1 MDNTYF
7 LSQSSSLT
15 LVIIISLIFA
25 VLGIYHSKK
34 FHGISNYLTA
44 NRNIELFSLT
54 TSLVASAL
62 GAWILFGPVAA
73 ATWGGIGA
81 VIGYALGTAFPM
93 IFLIYF
99 GKKIRLE
106 FPKGSSLIEFMR
118 KKFGKSLFKLIL
130 LMTIF
135 YMFIF
140 LCAEV
145 TAVAVLINYLSGTDL
160 WITALI
166 VLLATLTYTL
176 YGGLRA
182 SIFTDNIQMIVIGF
196 LLLILILI
204 IGSSTGDNFSFA
216 LIKEKNPQLLSSSYI
231 PSYTAGLTFFIAV
244 AATNLFHQGNWQ
256 RVYAAKDY
264 YTLKSALIISFFI
277 IVPIVF
283 LMGFVGMVSFS
294 IDPSARADLGFFTLL
309 LKEQTEML
317 SLIIVI
323 LGLALTIST
332 VDTLV
337 NAISSLFVVDGKATF
352 NLDKKTDY
360 LKISKYFIIF
370 LSLIAFGVASKG
382 FDILYLFLLA
392 DLFCCAFVFTGSFE
406 DGTVF
411 DTNVGKDKPLVFQI
425 GMKEVIPGFEQGIVG
440 ANKGSKRKI
449 KIPSMLAYGEKGAG
463 ELIPPNSNLIFEF
476 KILDVLSPNYEKI
489 DSEKLENLINENAV
503 ALDIRLDNQWKKTGV
518 IKGSF
523 QETAFD
529 INGKFNVYLMDKVR
543 ALAGAESQGIELI
556 FISHDGKTA
565 EILGNAFAEDL
576 GFTNVYVLDG
586 GIQSWIK
593 SNKPLVSYN

>member
-7 LSQSSSLT
+7 LNQSSSLT

-34 FHGISNYLTA
+34 FQGISNYLTA

-99 GKKIRLE
+99 GRKIRSE

-283 LMGFVGMVSFS
+283 LMGFIGMVSFS

-392 DLFCCAFVFTGSFE
+392 DLFCCAFVFTVFYSFY
-406 DGTVF
+406 
-411 DTNVGKDKPLVFQI
+411 
-425 GMKEVIPGFEQGIVG
+425 
-440 ANKGSKRKI
+440 NK
-449 KIPSMLAYGEKGAG
+449 
-463 ELIPPNSNLIFEF
+463 
-476 KILDVLSPNYEKI
+476 V
-489 DSEKLENLINENAV
+489 NE
-503 ALDIRLDNQWKKTGV
+503 
-518 IKGSF
+518 
-523 QETAFD
+523 
-529 INGKFNVYLMDKVR
+529 
-543 ALAGAESQGIELI
+543 
-556 FISHDGKTA
+556 KTA
-565 EILGNAFAEDL
+565 YVSVIIGLIGGFLMFPYPDFSKSLLVGVLMSKDLFSPFVAQSLLFLSFIVATFLPAIILKLKRN
-576 GFTNVYVLDG
+576 
-586 GIQSWIK
+586 
-593 SNKPLVSYN
+593 

>member
-1 MDNTYF
+1 MDKTYF
-7 LSQSSSLT
+7 ISQSTSLT
-15 LVIIISLIFA
+15 FVIIISLIFA
-25 VLGIYHSKK
+25 ILGLYYSKK
-34 FHGISNYLTA
+34 FQGINNYLTA
-44 NRNIELFSLT
+44 NRNIGLFSLT

-62 GAWILFGPVAA
+62 GAWVLFGPAA
-73 ATWGGIGA
+73 ASTWGGIGA

-93 IFLIYF
+93 IFLIYL
-99 GKKIRLE
+99 GEKIRKE

-145 TAVAVLINYLSGTDL
+145 TAVAVLINFISGTEL

-182 SIFTDNIQMIVIGF
+182 SIFTDNIQMIVIVV
-196 LLLILILI
+196 LLLISAAYI
-204 IGSSTGDNFSFA
+204 ISFTGNEFSFA
-216 LIKEKNPQLLSSSYI
+216 FVKEKNPQLLSWSYV

-256 RVYAAKDY
+256 RVYAAKDQK
-264 YTLKSALIISFFI
+264 TLKKSLIISFFI

-283 LMGFVGMVSFS
+283 FMGFAGMVSFS
-294 IDPSARADLGFFTLL
+294 IDPANRPDLGFFTLL
-309 LKEQTEML
+309 LKEQTELL

-352 NLDKKTDY
+352 NFDKKIDY
-360 LKISKYFIIF
+360 LKLSKYFIIF
-370 LSLIAFGVASKG
+370 LSLIAFFIASRG

-392 DLFCCAFVFTGSFE
+392 DLFCCAFVFTVFYSFY
-406 DGTVF
+406 
-411 DTNVGKDKPLVFQI
+411 NKD
-425 GMKEVIPGFEQGIVG
+425 
-440 ANKGSKRKI
+440 
-449 KIPSMLAYGEKGAG
+449 
-463 ELIPPNSNLIFEF
+463 
-476 KILDVLSPNYEKI
+476 
-489 DSEKLENLINENAV
+489 INE
-503 ALDIRLDNQWKKTGV
+503 
-518 IKGSF
+518 
-523 QETAFD
+523 
-529 INGKFNVYLMDKVR
+529 
-543 ALAGAESQGIELI
+543 
-556 FISHDGKTA
+556 KTA
-565 EILGNAFAEDL
+565 YISILIGLIGGFLMFPFPDFSKSLLVGVLLPIEIFKPFIL
-576 GFTNVYVLDG
+576 
-586 GIQSWIK
+586 QSLLFLSFIIATFIPMVTLKIIK
-593 SNKPLVSYN
+593 V